1 MFKIVE
7 SICVI
12 GRNYISCALFCRCYI
27 KINLK
32 YMNFEILVDV
42 MLNLKYMNFEIHVGE
57 IRVVQSHS

>member
-32 YMNFEILVDV
+32 YMNFEI
-42 MLNLKYMNFEIHVGE
+42 HVGE
-57 IRVVQSHS
+57 IRVVQSHSWDIGCDVAQ